1 MVPLSKT
8 KKKTISQNL
17 DIILY
22 FILLLL
28 LFAPIGPVLIK
39 LSDLNGFVSIN
50 ENIWCYIVYSDYCKL
65 NLSAKIL

>member
-8 KKKTISQNL
+8 KKETISQNL
-17 DIILY
+17 DFILY
-22 FILLLL
+22 FILLL